1 MALDTRVKK
10 LEEALQGQQQEIMV
24 ILHDMDNPSPKEMKA
39 ARQKALEEGRQVIF
53 IGELE
58 RWSR

>member
-10 LEEALQGQQQEIMV
+10 LEEALQDQQQEPI
-24 ILHDMDNPSPKEMKA
+24 IIWHDTDNPSPEEIEL
-39 ARQKALEEGRQVIF
+39 ARQRAINEGKQVIL

>member
-1 MALDTRVKK
+1 MALDKRIKK
-10 LEEALQGQQQEIMV
+10 LEETLQGQQQEPIV
-24 ILHDMDNPSPKEMKA
+24 IWHDTDNPSPEEIEL
-39 ARQKALEEGRQVIF
+39 ARQQAKGKQVIL